1 MAIVRKLIEGPQTA
15 RVHPS
20 ETDAVVQVV
29 RPVGGGVLLQVS
41 TFGSDERLS
50 EPKVSQ
56 TIQLDEI
63 SARALGAIIESTFG
77 AAGT

>member
-1 MAIVRKLIEGPQTA
+1 MAIIRKFTSGPPTT

-20 ETDAVVQVV
+20 TTDAVVQVV

-41 TFGSDERLS
+41 TFGSDHRQS

-56 TIQLDEI
+56 TIQLDA
-63 SARALGAIIESTFG
+63 SAAKALRVLIDSTFG
-77 AAGT
+77 YEPA